1 MDRGAWQATLRV
13 SQGVGH
19 DRVTEPILYNGH
31 SKKLT
36 MLKYA
41 IQWLLV
47 QSQNYAAVIIVNIFY

>member
-19 DRVTEPILYNGH
+19 DRVTEPILYDNGH

-41 IQWLLV
+41 IQWYLRH
-47 QSQNYAAVIIVNIFY
+47 STHMTITFI